1 MTARNCTATPA
12 DSKNINYP
20 TRLSNATVYAVAEDS
35 DDYSSTPANSEAFI
49 KEIKC
54 IEMWSLEFATVG
66 QIERLYNL
74 ASQLLQQAK
83 SGEHA
88 PAQIET
94 CALEVRKTGRQLETL
109 LHKMVHTIVNEL
121 TTEDK
126 GPHQD
131 YGVFTEDDD

>member
-1 MTARNCTATPA
+1 
-12 DSKNINYP
+12 
-20 TRLSNATVYAVAEDS
+20 
-35 DDYSSTPANSEAFI
+35 
-49 KEIKC
+49 
-54 IEMWSLEFATVG
+54 MWSLEFATVG

-83 SGEHA
+83 SEEHA

-109 LHKMVHTIVNEL
+109 LHKMVHTIDNEL
-121 TTEDK
+121 TSEDK